1 MRMRF
6 AAVHHLCPM
15 KIVCIG
21 RNYAD
26 HARELGNAVPGEP
39 LFFFKP
45 ESAVLHKDHPF
56 AIPEW
61 TQDCHFEVELVVRM
75 DRAAKW
81 IDAGHAAR
89 CYTQVG
95 LGIDFTA
102 RDVQQELKTKGKP
115 WEKAKAFDGS
125 AVISREWLDLESLG
139 GNVQD
144 LHFSLLRNGELVQS
158 GHTAD
163 MLFRVDELIAHVS
176 RFSTWKTGDLLFTGT
191 PAGVGRV
198 ESGDHLEGRLGGRTM
213 FALDVL

>member
-1 MRMRF
+1 
-6 AAVHHLCPM
+6 M

-26 HARELGNAVPGEP
+26 HAKELGNAVPSEP

-56 AIPEW
+56 TIPEW
-61 TQDCHFEVELVVRM
+61 TTDCHFEVELIVRM

-81 IDAGHAAR
+81 ISPEHAAR
-89 CYTQVG
+89 YTTVG

-102 RDVQQELKTKGKP
+102 RDVQAELKAAGKP

-125 AVISREWLDLESLG
+125 AVVSQEFVRLVDLG
-139 GNVQD
+139 GDIQD
-144 LHFSLLRNGELVQS
+144 LHFSLLRNGEPVQV

-163 MLFRVDELIAHVS
+163 MLFPVDDLIAHVS
-176 RFSTWKTGDLLFTGT
+176 RYSTWKTGDLLFTGT

-198 ESGDHLEGRLGGRTM
+198 HAGDHLEGRLGERTV
-213 FALDVL
+213 FSVDVL

>member
-1 MRMRF
+1 
-6 AAVHHLCPM
+6 M

-26 HARELGNAVPGEP
+26 HAAELGNAVPAEP
-39 LFFFKP
+39 LFFLKP

-61 TQDCHFEVELVVRM
+61 TDDCHFEVELIVRM
-75 DRAAKW
+75 ERAAKW
-81 IDAGHAAR
+81 ISEEHAGR
-89 CYTQVG
+89 CYTHIG

-102 RDVQQELKTKGKP
+102 RDVQSALKAKGKP

-125 AVISREWLDLESLG
+125 AVVSRDWVPLADLG

-144 LHFSLLRNGELVQS
+144 IRFELLKNGEVVQS

-163 MLFRVDELIAHVS
+163 MLFPVDALISHVS
-176 RFSTWKTGDLLFTGT
+176 KYSTWKTGDLLFTGT
-191 PAGVGRV
+191 PAGVGPV
-198 ESGDHLEGRLGGRTM
+198 KPGDRLEGRLDGRSM
-213 FALDVL
+213 FTVDVR

>member
-1 MRMRF
+1 
-6 AAVHHLCPM
+6 M

-26 HARELGNAVPGEP
+26 HAKELGNAVPAEP

-56 AIPEW
+56 TIPEW
-61 TQDCHFEVELVVRM
+61 TTDCHFEVELIVRM

-81 IDAGHAAR
+81 ISPEHAAR
-89 CYTQVG
+89 CYTTVG

-102 RDVQQELKTKGKP
+102 RDVQAELKAAGKP
-115 WEKAKAFDGS
+115 WEKAKAFDGA
-125 AVISREWLDLESLG
+125 AVVSQEFVPLAELG
-139 GNVQD
+139 GDIQD
-144 LHFSLLRNGELVQS
+144 LHFSLLRNGEPVQV

-163 MLFRVDELIAHVS
+163 MLFPVDDLIAHVS
-176 RFSTWKTGDLLFTGT
+176 RYSTWKTGDLLFTGT

-198 ESGDHLEGRLGGRTM
+198 HAGDHLEGRLGERTV
-213 FALDVL
+213 FSVDVL

>member
-1 MRMRF
+1 
-6 AAVHHLCPM
+6 M

-26 HARELGNAVPGEP
+26 HATELGNAVPSEP

-45 ESAVLHKDHPF
+45 ESAILHKDHPF

-61 TQDCHFEVELVVRM
+61 TGDCHFEVEVVVRM

-81 IDAGHAAR
+81 ISADHAAR
-89 CYTQVG
+89 CYTTVG

-102 RDVQQELKTKGKP
+102 RDVQSTLKAAGKP

-125 AVISREWLDLESLG
+125 AVVSREFVPLNDLG
-139 GNVQD
+139 GNIQD
-144 LHFSLLRNGELVQS
+144 VHFSLLRNGEEVQV

-163 MLFRVDELIAHVS
+163 MLFPVDELIAHVS
-176 RFSTWKTGDLLFTGT
+176 KFSTFKTGDLLFTGT
-191 PAGVGRV
+191 PAGVGPV
-198 ESGDHLEGRLGGRTM
+198 QSGDHLEGRLAGRTL
-213 FALDVL
+213 FAVNVI

>member
-1 MRMRF
+1 
-6 AAVHHLCPM
+6 M

-26 HARELGNAVPGEP
+26 HAAELGNAVPSEP

-56 AIPEW
+56 TIPEW
-61 TQDCHFEVELVVRM
+61 TEDCHYEVELIVRM

-81 IDAGHAAR
+81 IDEAHAGR

-102 RDVQQELKTKGKP
+102 RDVQQQLKAAGKP

-125 AVISREWLDLESLG
+125 AVVSREWIPLTELG
-139 GNVQD
+139 GDIQD
-144 LHFSLLRNGELVQS
+144 LRFTLLQNGEVVQE
-158 GHTAD
+158 GHTGD
-163 MLFRVDELIAHVS
+163 MLFSVDALIAHVS
-176 RFSTWKTGDLLFTGT
+176 RYSTWKTGDLLFTGT
-191 PAGVGRV
+191 PAGVGPV
-198 ESGDHLEGRLGGRTM
+198 QSGDRLEGRLGGRTM
-213 FALDVL
+213 FALEVL

>member
-1 MRMRF
+1 
-6 AAVHHLCPM
+6 M

-26 HARELGNAVPGEP
+26 HAAELGNSVPSEP

-45 ESAVLHKDHPF
+45 ESAILHKDHPF

-61 TQDCHFEVELVVRM
+61 TEDCHFEIELVVRM

-81 IDAGHAAR
+81 IDEAHVAR

-102 RDVQQELKTKGKP
+102 RDIQKELKAAGKP

-125 AVISREWLDLESLG
+125 AVLSREWLPLEGLG
-139 GNVQD
+139 GDIQNIR
-144 LHFSLLRNGELVQS
+144 FSLERNGEWVQQ

-163 MLFRVDELIAHVS
+163 MLFSVDALIAHVS
-176 RFSTWKTGDLLFTGT
+176 KYSTWKTGDLLFTGT

-198 ESGDHLEGRLGGRTM
+198 QPGDRLEGFLGGRSM
-213 FALDVL
+213 FKLDVL

>member
-1 MRMRF
+1 
-6 AAVHHLCPM
+6 M

-26 HARELGNAVPGEP
+26 HAAELGNAVPSEP

-45 ESAVLHKDHPF
+45 ESAILHKDHPF

-61 TQDCHFEVELVVRM
+61 TEDCHFEIELVVRM
-75 DRAAKW
+75 ERAAKW
-81 IDAGHAAR
+81 IDEAHAGR

-102 RDVQQELKTKGKP
+102 RDVQKELKAAGKP

-125 AVISREWLDLESLG
+125 AVLSREWLPLEELG
-139 GNVQD
+139 GDIQD
-144 LHFSLLRNGELVQS
+144 IRFSLERNGEVVQE

-176 RFSTWKTGDLLFTGT
+176 KYSTWKTGDLLFTGT

-198 ESGDHLEGRLGGRTM
+198 QPGDRLEGFLGGRSM
-213 FALDVL
+213 FRLNVL

>member
-1 MRMRF
+1 
-6 AAVHHLCPM
+6 M

-26 HARELGNAVPGEP
+26 HATELGNAVPSEP

-45 ESAVLHKDHPF
+45 ESAILHKDHPF

-61 TQDCHFEVELVVRM
+61 TGDCHFEVEVVVRM

-81 IDAGHAAR
+81 ISADHAAR
-89 CYTQVG
+89 CYTTVG

-102 RDVQQELKTKGKP
+102 RDVQSTLKAAGKP

-125 AVISREWLDLESLG
+125 AVVSREFVPLDDLG
-139 GNVQD
+139 GNIQD
-144 LHFSLLRNGELVQS
+144 VHFSLLRNGEEVQV

-163 MLFRVDELIAHVS
+163 MLFPVDELIAHVS
-176 RFSTWKTGDLLFTGT
+176 KFSTFKTGDLLFTGT
-191 PAGVGRV
+191 PAGVGPV
-198 ESGDHLEGRLGGRTM
+198 QSGDRLEGRLGGRTL
-213 FALDVL
+213 FAVNVI

>member
-1 MRMRF
+1 
-6 AAVHHLCPM
+6 M

-26 HARELGNAVPGEP
+26 HAAELGNAVPSEP

-45 ESAVLHKDHPF
+45 ESAILHKDHPF

-61 TQDCHFEVELVVRM
+61 TEDCHFEVELVVRI

-81 IDAGHAAR
+81 IGEEHAGR
-89 CYTQVG
+89 CYTHVG

-102 RDVQQELKTKGKP
+102 RDVQEGLKAAGKP

-125 AVISREWLDLESLG
+125 AVLSREWLDLGALG
-139 GNVQD
+139 GDIQD
-144 LHFSLLRNGELVQS
+144 LHFSLLRNGEEVQQ

-163 MLFRVDELIAHVS
+163 MLFPVDALIAHVS
-176 RFSTWKTGDLLFTGT
+176 RYSTWKTGDLLFTGT
-191 PAGVGRV
+191 PAGVGPVR
-198 ESGDHLEGRLGGRTM
+198 SGDHLEGRLGGRTM
-213 FALDVL
+213 FSLDVI

>member
-1 MRMRF
+1 
-6 AAVHHLCPM
+6 M

-26 HARELGNAVPGEP
+26 HAAELGNAVPSEP

-56 AIPEW
+56 TIPEW
-61 TQDCHFEVELVVRM
+61 TEDCHYEVELIVRM

-81 IDAGHAAR
+81 IDEAHAGR

-102 RDVQQELKTKGKP
+102 RDVQQQLKSAGKP

-125 AVISREWLDLESLG
+125 AVVSREWIPLTELG
-139 GNVQD
+139 GDIQD
-144 LHFSLLRNGELVQS
+144 LRFTLLQNGEVVQE
-158 GHTAD
+158 GHTGD
-163 MLFRVDELIAHVS
+163 MLFSVDALIAHVS
-176 RFSTWKTGDLLFTGT
+176 RYSTWKTGDLLFTGT
-191 PAGVGRV
+191 PAGVGPV
-198 ESGDHLEGRLGGRTM
+198 QSGDRLEGRLGGRTM
-213 FALDVL
+213 FALEVL

>member
-1 MRMRF
+1 
-6 AAVHHLCPM
+6 M

-26 HARELGNAVPGEP
+26 HATELGNAVPSEP

-45 ESAVLHKDHPF
+45 ESAILHKDHPF

-61 TQDCHFEVELVVRM
+61 TGDCHFEVEVVVRM

-81 IDAGHAAR
+81 ISADHAAR
-89 CYTQVG
+89 CYTTVG

-102 RDVQQELKTKGKP
+102 RDVQSTLKAAGKP

-125 AVISREWLDLESLG
+125 AVVSREFVPLNDLG
-139 GNVQD
+139 GNIQD
-144 LHFSLLRNGELVQS
+144 VHFSLLRNGEEVQV

-163 MLFRVDELIAHVS
+163 MLFPVDELIAHVS
-176 RFSTWKTGDLLFTGT
+176 KFSTFKTGDLLFTGT
-191 PAGVGRV
+191 PAGVGPV
-198 ESGDHLEGRLGGRTM
+198 QSGDHLEGRLAGRTL
-213 FALDVL
+213 FAVNVV

>member
-1 MRMRF
+1 
-6 AAVHHLCPM
+6 M

-26 HARELGNAVPGEP
+26 HATELGNAVPSEP

-45 ESAVLHKDHPF
+45 ESAILHKDHPF

-61 TQDCHFEVELVVRM
+61 TGDCHFEVEVVVRM

-81 IDAGHAAR
+81 ISADHAAR
-89 CYTQVG
+89 CYTTVG

-102 RDVQQELKTKGKP
+102 RDVQSTLKAAGKP

-125 AVISREWLDLESLG
+125 AVVSREFVPLDDLG
-139 GNVQD
+139 GNIQD
-144 LHFSLLRNGELVQS
+144 VHFSLLRNGEEVQV

-163 MLFRVDELIAHVS
+163 MLFPVDELIAHVS
-176 RFSTWKTGDLLFTGT
+176 KFSTFKTGDLLFTGT
-191 PAGVGRV
+191 PAGVGPV
-198 ESGDHLEGRLGGRTM
+198 QSGDHLEGRLGGRTL
-213 FALDVL
+213 FAVNVI

>member
-1 MRMRF
+1 
-6 AAVHHLCPM
+6 M

-26 HARELGNAVPGEP
+26 HAAELGNAVSAEP

-61 TQDCHFEVELVVRM
+61 TDDCHFEVELIVRM

-81 IDAGHAAR
+81 ISEEHAGR
-89 CYTQVG
+89 CYTHIG

-102 RDVQQELKTKGKP
+102 RDVQSALKAKGKP

-125 AVISREWLDLESLG
+125 AVVSRDWVPLTDLG
-139 GNVQD
+139 GDVQD
-144 LHFSLLRNGELVQS
+144 IRFALLKNGAVVQS

-163 MLFRVDELIAHVS
+163 MLFSVDALIAHVS
-176 RFSTWKTGDLLFTGT
+176 KYSTWKTGDLLFTGT
-191 PAGVGRV
+191 PAGVGPV
-198 ESGDHLEGRLGGRTM
+198 QPGDRLEGRLDGRSM
-213 FALDVL
+213 FTVDVR

>member
-1 MRMRF
+1 
-6 AAVHHLCPM
+6 M

-26 HARELGNAVPGEP
+26 HAAELGNAVPAEP
-39 LFFFKP
+39 LFFFKR

-61 TQDCHFEVELVVRM
+61 TDDCHFEVELIVRM
-75 DRAAKW
+75 ERAAKW
-81 IDAGHAAR
+81 ISEEHAGR
-89 CYTQVG
+89 CYTHIG

-102 RDVQQELKTKGKP
+102 RDVQSALKAKGKP

-125 AVISREWLDLESLG
+125 AVVSRDWVPLADLG

-144 LHFSLLRNGELVQS
+144 IRFALLKNGEVVQS

-163 MLFRVDELIAHVS
+163 MLFPVDALISHVS
-176 RFSTWKTGDLLFTGT
+176 KYSTWKTGDLLFTGT
-191 PAGVGRV
+191 PAGVGPV
-198 ESGDHLEGRLGGRTM
+198 KPGDRLEGRLDGRSM
-213 FALDVL
+213 FTVDVR

>member
-1 MRMRF
+1 
-6 AAVHHLCPM
+6 M

-21 RNYAD
+21 RNYVD
-26 HARELGNAVPGEP
+26 HAKELGNAVPAEP

-45 ESAVLHKDHPF
+45 ESAILHKDHPF

-61 TQDCHFEVELVVRM
+61 TEDCHFEVELVVRM

-81 IDAGHAAR
+81 IDREHARR

-102 RDVQQELKTKGKP
+102 RDVQAQLKSSGKP

-125 AVISREWLDLESLG
+125 AVLSREWVPLEALG
-139 GNVQD
+139 GEVQD
-144 LHFSLLRNGELVQS
+144 LHFSLLQNGEVVQK

-163 MLFRVDELIAHVS
+163 MLFKVDEIIAHVS
-176 RFSTWKTGDLLFTGT
+176 RYSTWKTGDLLFTGT
-191 PAGVGRV
+191 PAGVGPVR
-198 ESGDHLEGRLGGRTM
+198 SGDHLEGRLGGRTM
-213 FALDVL
+213 FALDVI

>member
-1 MRMRF
+1 
-6 AAVHHLCPM
+6 M

-26 HARELGNAVPGEP
+26 HATELGNAVPTEP

-45 ESAVLHKDHPF
+45 ESAILHKDHPF

-61 TQDCHFEVELVVRM
+61 TQECHFEVELIVRM

-81 IDAGHAAR
+81 ISADHAGR
-89 CYTQVG
+89 CYTTVG

-102 RDVQQELKTKGKP
+102 RDVQSKLKAAGKP

-125 AVISREWLDLESLG
+125 AVVSREFVALDDVG
-139 GNVQD
+139 GNIQD
-144 LHFSLLRNGELVQS
+144 LRFSLLRNGEEVQS

-163 MLFRVDELIAHVS
+163 MLFPVDALIAHVS
-176 RFSTWKTGDLLFTGT
+176 RYSTWKTGDLLFTGT
-191 PAGVGRV
+191 PSGVGPV
-198 ESGDHLEGRLGGRTM
+198 QSGDRLEGRLEGRSM
-213 FALDVL
+213 FEVEVL